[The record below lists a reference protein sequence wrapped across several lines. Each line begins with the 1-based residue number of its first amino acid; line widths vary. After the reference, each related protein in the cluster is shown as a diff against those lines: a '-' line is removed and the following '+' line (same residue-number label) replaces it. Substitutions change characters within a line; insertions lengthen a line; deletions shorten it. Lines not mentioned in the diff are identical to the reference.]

1 MKFYCDNCQAKYSIA
16 DEKVRG
22 KVLKVRC
29 KKCTFVIT
37 VREPRAPVA
46 QQATR
51 PASNT
56 TIPWYYALNGQT
68 FGPYEDQDLMR
79 MFESGDLGDACYVWN
94 ESFTEWLPVRQVSL
108 FVPALNHGAKIRP
121 RHKTIGVSGALSAIK
136 IDQIDPAALKSLQ
149 QQPEQE
155 SEDQEEAGAV
165 PGQMA
170 DRIDKL
176 RERLKQHNRTP
187 DEDGESHSP
196 FDTPL
201 AGSQADKP
209 VPSLFEKKPAGALFV
224 ANNAEEEEDSTTQ
237 MSVAEISG
245 LLDLPQGLGG
255 GATEA
260 LEELHIESDEAL
272 PVLDDGN
279 DLMGSLF
286 PTSGDDGV
294 PAFIGATTSED
305 NAIDFSRLDKQETE
319 QTAHSGLFAD
329 SAASFVPPPTNSPEQ
344 FQTSNSLLIQM
355 NSIKKEGRG
364 KRVIAIAIA
373 ALLFVSI
380 GVVAVIASQ
389 NAEKDTKEDPVT
401 AYDPSKSSLEFKRYS
416 KDELN
421 LYELEL
427 EDEVISADASDVDD
441 PEDDEP
447 KTGGKKP
454 TAIARNDVNS
464 KTKKGVDPLRGMDAL
479 LNTKRSAQDSA
490 LESSTSKKK
499 NGSGGGLSTTKADG
513 VKSVGSRTDPGT
525 SKKRFNA
532 PSIKTA
538 GSRSSTGP
546 KFRGVDPG
554 KKDNAPKLGAP
565 GTLSS
570 SDARTGFKKVSR
582 SVQSCHQRQV
592 SRGLPLDAPKVH
604 ITLEIKGD
612 GSVSSLKI
620 EPSSV
625 RSSEFATCLESHRKG
640 GRWPFAEFSGK
651 NLKIRHTYVLQ

>member
-29 KKCTFVIT
+29 KKCAFVIT

-46 QQATR
+46 QHATR
-51 PASNT
+51 PAPSA

-79 MFESGDLGDACYVWN
+79 MFESGELGDACYVWN

-136 IDQIDPAALKSLQ
+136 IDQIDPAALASLQ
-149 QQPEQE
+149 QPAQE
-155 SEDQEEAGAV
+155 SDDQEEAGAV

-176 RERLKQHNRTP
+176 RERLKQHNLTP
-187 DEDGESHSP
+187 DADDEANSP
-196 FDTPL
+196 L
-201 AGSQADKP
+201 EKP
-209 VPSLFEKKPAGALFV
+209 VPSLFEKKPAGALF
-224 ANNAEEEEDSTTQ
+224 AARHAQDEEDSTTQ

-255 GATEA
+255 GSTEA
-260 LEELHIESDEAL
+260 IEELHIESSDEAL
-272 PVLDDGN
+272 PVLN
-279 DLMGSLF
+279 ESEDLMGSLF
-286 PTSGDDGV
+286 PTPGDDGV
-294 PAFIGATTSED
+294 PAFIGAATPED
-305 NAIDFSRLDKQETE
+305 NAIDFSRLEKQDDD

-329 SAASFVPPPTNSPEQ
+329 SAANFVPPPTNSPDQ
-344 FQTSNSLLIQM
+344 FQASNSLLIQM
-355 NSIKKEGRG
+355 DSIKKEGRG
-364 KRVIAIAIA
+364 KRVMAIAIA
-373 ALLFVSI
+373 AVLFVSI

-389 NAEKDTKEDPVT
+389 NAEKSPKDDPI
-401 AYDPSKSSLEFKRYS
+401 APYDPSKKELTFNTYD

-421 LYELEL
+421 LYELEID
-427 EDEVISADASDVDD
+427 DEVISADTKLEGDD
-441 PEDDEP
+441 PEEDEP
-447 KTGGKKP
+447 KTGGKAPVKV
-454 TAIARNDVNS
+454 ARNDVVN
-464 KTKKGVDPLRGMDAL
+464 KPNKGVDPLRGIDAL
-479 LNTKRSAQDSA
+479 LNNKGSAQDNA
-490 LESSTSKKK
+490 LESSTSTKK
-499 NGSGGGLSTTKADG
+499 NGSGAGLSTTKTSG
-513 VKSVGSRTDPGT
+513 GKSVSSSESGT
-525 SKKRFNA
+525 SKKTFNA
-532 PSIKTA
+532 PNIRQTGGPRA
-538 GSRSSTGP
+538 STGP
-546 KFRGVDPG
+546 KFRGVDTG
-554 KKDNAPKLGAP
+554 KKDAAPTLGAP
-565 GTLSS
+565 GTLSPA
-570 SDARTGFKKVSR
+570 DAKKGFRKVSR

-592 SRGLPLDAPKVH
+592 TRGLPLDAPKVH